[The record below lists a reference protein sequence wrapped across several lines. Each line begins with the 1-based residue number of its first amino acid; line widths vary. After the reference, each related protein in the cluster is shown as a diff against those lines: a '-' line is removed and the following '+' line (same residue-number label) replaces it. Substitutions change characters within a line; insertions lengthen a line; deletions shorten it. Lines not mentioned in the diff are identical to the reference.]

1 VQLGL
6 PHLNLHGACAILVS
20 NAHKEKTMRLTYR
33 HTLTASY
40 LGYVTQAIIN
50 NLAPLLFLT
59 FQREWNVSLADLA
72 LLISLNFIIQI
83 AVDLIA
89 SVIADKVGYRAV
101 AAIAHVFCVAGL
113 IGMGILPRIFTYP
126 YAGLVVAAC
135 LNAVGGG
142 LIEVIISP
150 IVESLPGD
158 KKAASMSL
166 LHSFY
171 CWGHVAVV
179 VLSTVYFAL
188 FGVARWPYLVM
199 AWALV
204 PLFNFFLF
212 IKVPL
217 RSLNDHAATVDKQAG
232 KGRKRSLLMLFLLM
246 MVCAG
251 AAEQAMSQWASLF
264 AEAGLGVSK
273 TMGDLL
279 GPCLFALLMGLS
291 RVVYGVKSARLHL
304 EKALFFS
311 SMLCIVSYLLAVFS
325 PVPLLS
331 LLGCGLCGL
340 SVGLMW
346 PGTFSIASK
355 NFPRGGT
362 AMFAFLALAGDVGC
376 SVGPGLVGSVSNAVQ
391 AGANSFIGSW
401 LPRLGATE
409 AGLKT
414 GLFLAIVFPLTMLTG
429 ASLMWR
435 RVFQKKEG

>member
-1 VQLGL
+1 
-6 PHLNLHGACAILVS
+6 
-20 NAHKEKTMRLTYR
+20 MRFTYK
-33 HTLTASY
+33 HTLISSY

-59 FQREWNVSLADLA
+59 FQREWSISLADLA

-101 AAIAHVFCVAGL
+101 AAGAHVFCVAGL
-113 IGMGILPRIFTYP
+113 VGMGILPKMLAYP
-126 YAGLVVAAC
+126 YAGLIAATC
-135 LNAVGGG
+135 LSAVGGG

-188 FGVARWPYLVM
+188 FGIKHWPYLVM
-199 AWALV
+199 AWAAV

-212 IKVPL
+212 LKVPL
-217 RSLNDHAATVDKQAG
+217 RSLNDHAAAAAGQAG
-232 KGRKRSLLMLFLLM
+232 KDRRMSLLMLFLLM

-279 GPCLFALLMGLS
+279 GPCLFAILMGLS
-291 RVVYGVKSARLHL
+291 RVIYGVKGARLHL

-311 SMLCIVSYLLAVFS
+311 SALCIASYLLAVFS
-325 PVPLLS
+325 PVPLLA
-331 LLGCGLCGL
+331 LMGCGLCGL

-362 AMFAFLALAGDVGC
+362 AMFAWLALAGDVGC
-376 SVGPGLVGSVSNAVQ
+376 SAGPGLVGTVSNAVQ
-391 AGANSFIGSW
+391 AGAQTFLRSW
-401 LPRLGATE
+401 LPGLTATE

-414 GLFLAIVFPLTMLTG
+414 GLFLAIVFPLAMLMG
-429 ASLMWR
+429 ASLMWK

>member
-1 VQLGL
+1 MQF
-6 PHLNLHGACAILVS
+6 
-20 NAHKEKTMRLTYR
+20 TYK
-33 HTLTASY
+33 HTLISSY
-40 LGYVTQAIIN
+40 LGYVTQAIVN

-59 FQREWNVSLADLA
+59 FQREWNVTLADLA
-72 LLISLNFIIQI
+72 LLISLNFMIQI

-89 SVIADKVGYRAV
+89 SAFADKVGYRAV
-101 AAIAHVFCVAGL
+101 AAGAHVFCVAGL
-113 IGMGILPRIFTYP
+113 MGMGILPRVFANP
-126 YAGLVVAAC
+126 YTGLIAATC

-179 VLSTVYFAL
+179 LLSTAYFAL
-188 FGVARWPYLVM
+188 FGVSRWPYLSM

-204 PLFNFFLF
+204 PLINFFLF
-212 IKVPL
+212 LKVPL
-217 RSLNDHAATVDKQAG
+217 RTLSENAAHGHQAG
-232 KGRKRSLLMLFLLM
+232 KGQKRSLLLLFLLM

-264 AEAGLGVSK
+264 AEAGLNVSK
-273 TMGDLL
+273 AVGDLL
-279 GPCLFALLMGLS
+279 GPCLFAVLMGLS
-291 RVVYGVKSARLHL
+291 RVAYGVMGTRLHL

-311 SMLCIVSYLLAVFS
+311 SALCIVSYLTAVFS

-346 PGTFSIASK
+346 PGTFSLAAK
-355 NFPRGGT
+355 HFPRGGT

-376 SVGPGLVGSVSNAVQ
+376 SAGPGLVGSVSDAV
-391 AGANSFIGSW
+391 AKGVRTFLHSW
-401 LPRLGATE
+401 LPGLGITE
-409 AGLKT
+409 AGLKS
-414 GLFLAIVFPLTMLTG
+414 GLFLAIAFPLIMLTG
-429 ASLMWR
+429 AGLLWKNIYR
-435 RVFQKKEG
+435 RKEG

>member
-1 VQLGL
+1 MGL
-6 PHLNLHGACAILVS
+6 PYLNLFDACAILIK
-20 NAHKEKTMRLTYR
+20 NAHKENIMRLTYK
-33 HTLTASY
+33 HTLLSSY
-40 LGYVTQAIIN
+40 LGYVTQAIVN

-89 SVIADKVGYRAV
+89 SVFADKVGYRAV
-101 AAIAHVFCVAGL
+101 AAGAHVFCVAGL
-113 IGMGILPRIFTYP
+113 MGMGILPHVFTYP
-126 YAGLVVAAC
+126 YAGLIVATC
-135 LNAVGGG
+135 INAVGGG

-179 VLSTVYFAL
+179 VLSTVYFLL
-188 FGVARWPYLVM
+188 FGVARWQYLAM

-212 IKVPL
+212 LKVPL
-217 RSLNDHAATVDKQAG
+217 RSLNDHAAAAAPQTG
-232 KGRKRSLLMLFLLM
+232 KSNRRTLFLLFFLM

-279 GPCLFALLMGLS
+279 GPCLFAILMGLS
-291 RVVYGVKSARLHL
+291 RLIYGVKGSHLHL

-311 SMLCIVSYLLAVFS
+311 SALCIASYLLAVFS
-325 PVPLLS
+325 PVPLLA

-362 AMFAFLALAGDVGC
+362 SMFALLALAGDVGC

-391 AGANSFIGSW
+391 KGMHTFIESW
-401 LPRLGATE
+401 LPWLTATE

-414 GLFLAIVFPLTMLTG
+414 GLFLAIVFPLTML
-429 ASLMWR
+429 ASASIMWK
-435 RVFQKKEG
+435 RVFHKKEG

>member
-1 VQLGL
+1 MYLML
-6 PHLNLHGACAILVS
+6 HYLNQNCVCAILVM
-20 NAHKEKTMRLTYR
+20 NAHEEHTMHLTYR
-33 HTLTASY
+33 HTLFSSY

-72 LLISLNFIIQI
+72 LLISLNFVIQI

-101 AAIAHVFCVAGL
+101 ATVAHVFCVAGL
-113 IGMGILPRIFTYP
+113 IGMGILPRVFAYP
-126 YAGLVVAAC
+126 YAGLIVATC

-179 VLSTVYFAL
+179 VLSTVYFLL
-188 FGVARWPYLVM
+188 FGVARWQYLAM

-212 IKVPL
+212 LKVPL
-217 RSLNDHAATVDKQAG
+217 RSLNDHDDDSDKQSG
-232 KGRKRSLLMLFLLM
+232 KRLKLPLLMLFLLM

-273 TMGDLL
+273 TIGDLL

-291 RVVYGVKSARLHL
+291 RVIYGVKGSRLHL

-311 SMLCIVSYLLAVFS
+311 SALCMASYLLAVFS
-325 PVPLLS
+325 PIPLLA
-331 LLGCGLCGL
+331 LMGCGLCGL

-346 PGTFSIASK
+346 PGTFSLASK

-376 SVGPGLVGSVSNAVQ
+376 AAGPGLVGSVSNAVQ
-391 AGANSFIGSW
+391 AGMHTFIKSW
-401 LPRLGATE
+401 LPWLTATE

-414 GLFLAIVFPLTMLTG
+414 GLFLAIVFPLTMIMG
-429 ASLMWR
+429 ASLMWKKA
-435 RVFQKKEG
+435 FQKREG

>member
-1 VQLGL
+1 
-6 PHLNLHGACAILVS
+6 
-20 NAHKEKTMRLTYR
+20 MRLSYK
-33 HTLTASY
+33 HTLLSSY
-40 LGYVTQAIIN
+40 LGYVTQAIVN

-83 AVDLIA
+83 AVDLVA
-89 SVIADKVGYRAV
+89 SAYADKVGYRAV
-101 AAIAHVFCVAGL
+101 AAGAHVFCVIGL
-113 IGMGILPRIFTYP
+113 LGMGILPHMFTYP
-126 YAGLVVAAC
+126 YAGMVVAVC

-212 IKVPL
+212 LKVPL
-217 RSLNDHAATVDKQAG
+217 RSLNDHAAAVDKQAG
-232 KGRKRSLLMLFLLM
+232 KVRKRSLLMLFLLM

-273 TMGDLL
+273 TIGDLM
-279 GPCLFALLMGLS
+279 GPCLFAILMGLS
-291 RVVYGVKSARLHL
+291 RVIYGVKGAQLHL

-311 SMLCIVSYLLAVFS
+311 SALCIASYLLAVFS

-346 PGTFSIASK
+346 PGTYSLASK
-355 NFPRGGT
+355 NFPWGGT

-391 AGANSFIGSW
+391 AGAQTFLRSW
-401 LPRLGATE
+401 LPWLNATE

-429 ASLMWR
+429 ASLMWKNI
-435 RVFQKKEG
+435 FQKKEG

>member
-1 VQLGL
+1 
-6 PHLNLHGACAILVS
+6 
-20 NAHKEKTMRLTYR
+20 MRLTYK
-33 HTLTASY
+33 HTLISSY
-40 LGYVTQAIIN
+40 LGYVTQAIVN

-83 AVDLIA
+83 AVDLVA
-89 SVIADKVGYRAV
+89 SVFADKVGYRAV
-101 AAIAHVFCVAGL
+101 AAGAHVFCVAGL
-113 IGMGILPRIFTYP
+113 MGMGILPHLFTYP
-126 YAGLVVAAC
+126 YAGLIVATC
-135 LNAVGGG
+135 INAVGGG

-179 VLSTVYFAL
+179 VLSTAYFLL
-188 FGVARWPYLVM
+188 FGVARWQYLAM
-199 AWALV
+199 AWAVV

-212 IKVPL
+212 LKVPL
-217 RSLNDHAATVDKQAG
+217 RSLNDHAATAPQTG
-232 KGRKRSLLMLFLLM
+232 KGQRRTLLLLFLLM
-246 MVCAG
+246 MICAG

-279 GPCLFALLMGLS
+279 GPCLFAILMGLS
-291 RVVYGVKSARLHL
+291 RVIYGVKGSHLHL

-311 SMLCIVSYLLAVFS
+311 SVLCIASYLLAVFS
-325 PVPLLS
+325 PVPLLA

-362 AMFAFLALAGDVGC
+362 AMFAWLALAGDVGC

-391 AGANSFIGSW
+391 KGMHTFIESW
-401 LPRLGATE
+401 LPWLTVTE

-414 GLFLAIVFPLTMLTG
+414 GLFLAIVFPLTMHTG
-429 ASLMWR
+429 ASLMWK
-435 RVFQKKEG
+435 RVFHKKEG

>member
-1 VQLGL
+1 
-6 PHLNLHGACAILVS
+6 
-20 NAHKEKTMRLTYR
+20 MRLSYG
-33 HTLTASY
+33 HTRIASY
-40 LGYVTQAIIN
+40 LGYVTQAIVN

-59 FQREWNVSLADLA
+59 FQREWNVTLNDVA
-72 LLISLNFIIQI
+72 LLISLNFMIQI

-89 SVIADKVGYRAV
+89 STFADKVGYRAV
-101 AAIAHVFCVAGL
+101 ASGAHVFCVAGL
-113 IGMGILPRIFTYP
+113 IGMGVLPRMFASP
-126 YAGLVVAAC
+126 YVGLIVATS

-179 VLSTVYFAL
+179 ILSTAYFAL
-188 FGVARWPYLVM
+188 FGIAHWPYLTM
-199 AWALV
+199 AWAAV

-212 IKVPL
+212 LKVPL
-217 RSLNDHAATVDKQAG
+217 RTLAENAGAGHPDG
-232 KGRKRSLLMLFLLM
+232 KGKRRTLLLLFLVM

-264 AEAGLGVSK
+264 AEAGLGVEK
-273 TMGDLL
+273 AMGDLM
-279 GPCLFALLMGLS
+279 GPCLFAVLMGLS
-291 RVVYGVKSARLHL
+291 RVIYGVKGARLHL

-311 SMLCIVSYLLAVFS
+311 SALCVASYLTAIFS
-325 PVPLLS
+325 PVPLLA

-346 PGTFSIASK
+346 PGTFSLASK
-355 NFPRGGT
+355 HFPRGGT

-376 SVGPGLVGSVSNAVQ
+376 SAGPGLVGSVSNAVA
-391 AGANSFIGSW
+391 AGAQTFIGN
-401 LPRLGATE
+401 LIPGLGATE
-409 AGLKT
+409 AGLKS
-414 GLFLAIVFPLTMLTG
+414 GLFLAILFPVIMLAG
-429 ASLMWR
+429 AGVLLKNVR
-435 RVFQKKEG
+435 RKREG